1 MAVTGSSWVVTALEM
16 GISGRAVAVGRER
29 RKHPRFVVGGTKG
42 RVPGVG
48 EVSLMNISLG
58 GVMVEHADML
68 RPGSTSQLVLPLL
81 WRIMRVQC
89 RVVRSELTR
98 HDYGPDGEEVT
109 IYHSGLE
116 FLDPSEET
124 RQVVS
129 QYIETMIEE
138 GQARPSGDGQIRR
151 SYSCD
156 QCGQSFELTDSDV
169 RPVFMDPRKRPVQAG
184 DQFHHK
190 HGTCEGPLTCTFA
203 GPKVPWTFEQ
213 DESQNSQHS
222 SQ

>member
-1 MAVTGSSWVVTALEM
+1 MDGVTPLET
-16 GISGRAVAVGRER
+16 GISGREVAVGRER
-29 RKHPRFVVGGTKG
+29 RKHPRFVVGGVTKG
-42 RVPGVG
+42 QVPAAGD
-48 EVSLMNISLG
+48 VSLINISLG
-58 GVMVEHADML
+58 GVLIEHADMI
-68 RPGSTSQLVLPLL
+68 RPGSMTQLVLHLL
-81 WRIMRVQC
+81 WRIVKVQC
-89 RVVRSELTR
+89 RVVRSVLTR
-98 HDYGPDGEEVT
+98 QEYSLEGDEII

-116 FLDPSEET
+116 FIEPPEEMRKMISE
-124 RQVVS
+124 
-129 QYIETMIEE
+129 YIETMIED
-138 GQARPSGDGQIRR
+138 GQARPSGDGQIQRG
-151 SYSCD
+151 YSCD
-156 QCGQSFELTDSDV
+156 QCGQSFELTDSEV